1 MTDIEKVIK
10 ALEECVKYD
19 YSCKKCPYKPKSDDE
34 EKDCS
39 IELTK
44 DALEL
49 LKEQDERLRKLQKDK
64 DNLCLEISEWKH
76 KFHDA
81 PPKFVSQGVVDQI
94 RWERDTALSQLE
106 QIGKGLGSKMDDI
119 VALLDKQDSEKKR
132 ILKIVWDTLHEGLSI
147 DTVSD
152 QDWVYERIR
161 NRIEGTY
168 PEA

>member
-1 MTDIEKVIK
+1 MADIEKVIK
-10 ALEECVKYD
+10 GLGYCSEGNCLD
-19 YSCKKCPYKPKSDDE
+19 NDCPYKKYQATEWCRSVL
-34 EKDCS
+34 EKDA
-39 IELTK
+39 I
-44 DALEL
+44 EL

-168 PEA
+168 PEV